1 MVRLV
6 LGLIPIAIIV
16 SLVGTFVARAIGRR
30 LNMMDGAG
38 VTGQIK
44 AAPRLVPN
52 IGGIGI
58 FLGFA
63 LPLVVLLLSYA
74 GYTATLNPHEVGLA
88 PHVREHLAGF
98 QNKAGDA
105 WIMLFGVL
113 TLHVVGLIDDR
124 RPLGALPKLMVM
136 LMVATLVLWITD
148 TRMFT
153 MLDAH
158 VGGAW
163 ASIALT
169 VLWIVVVT
177 NAMNFLDNMDGLSA
191 GVGAIASMS
200 FLAIS
205 LLQGQWFVAGCFAL
219 LVGSL
224 LGFLTFNRA
233 PASIFMGDGGSL
245 VLGFLLAFLSVRI
258 TYTVTDSGRT
268 FYTPYSTTS
277 GPGTGELFA
286 WYATLTPLVVLA
298 IPLYDLTSVVI
309 LRLSQGKSPFV
320 GDLQHFSHRFV
331 DRGLSKPV
339 AVAVIWGFAGVTGL
353 AGVLLIHTNTIGAI
367 LIATMVA
374 LLLIVLAIIE
384 FAGSKPTNGS
394 PQPRL
399 PSTPSTPIETSTNPG
414 GTP

>member
-6 LGLIPIAIIV
+6 LALIPIALIV
-16 SLVGTFVARAIGRR
+16 SLVGTFIARALGRK
-30 LNMMDGAG
+30 LNTMDGAG
-38 VTGQIK
+38 VAGQVK
-44 AAPRLVPN
+44 AAPRKVPN
-52 IGGIGI
+52 IGGLGI

-63 LPLVVLLLSYA
+63 LPLTALLLALTGVQAQQNTPSIIPA
-74 GYTATLNPHEVGLA
+74 DLVEHLRGLA
-88 PHVREHLAGF
+88 SKTSSAWILLAGAF
-98 QNKAGDA
+98 
-105 WIMLFGVL
+105 L
-113 TLHVVGLIDDR
+113 LHIIGLIDDR
-124 RPLGALPKLMVM
+124 KPLGALPKLLIMIA
-136 LMVATLVLWITD
+136 VATLATWLTD

-158 VGGAW
+158 TGGSW

-205 LLQGQWFVAGCFAL
+205 LLQGQWFIAGCFAL
-219 LVGSL
+219 LAGSL
-224 LGFLTFNRA
+224 LGFLAFNRP

-258 TYTVTDSGRT
+258 TYTQSDNGWT

-277 GPGTGELFA
+277 GEGTGELFA

-331 DRGLSKPV
+331 ERGLSKPI

-353 AGVLLIHTNTIGAI
+353 AGILLTHTRAVGAI
-367 LIATMVA
+367 IIATMVA
-374 LLLIVLAIIE
+374 LLLIVLAVIE
-384 FAGSKPTNGS
+384 FGGNRPTSKRTE
-394 PQPRL
+394 
-399 PSTPSTPIETSTNPG
+399 STTG

>member
-6 LGLIPIAIIV
+6 IGLIPIALVV
-16 SLVGTFVARAIGRR
+16 SLVGTLIARALGRK
-30 LNMMDGAG
+30 LNAMDGAG
-38 VTGQIK
+38 VAGQVK
-44 AAPRLVPN
+44 AAPRRVPN

-58 FLGFA
+58 FFGFA
-63 LPLVVLLLSYA
+63 LPLVALLFVLSGVQVDSNDPSIIPADLVEHL
-74 GYTATLNPHEVGLA
+74 TGLA
-88 PHVREHLAGF
+88 SKAGSAWTLLAGTF
-98 QNKAGDA
+98 
-105 WIMLFGVL
+105 VL
-113 TLHVVGLIDDR
+113 HLIGLIDDR
-124 RPLGALPKLMVM
+124 RPLGALPKLIVM
-136 LMVATLVLWITD
+136 LLVAGFVTWKTD

-158 VGGAW
+158 TGGTW
-163 ASIALT
+163 ASISLT

-205 LLQGQWFVAGCFAL
+205 LLQGQWFVAACFAL
-219 LVGSL
+219 LTGSL
-224 LGFLTFNRA
+224 LGFLAFNRA

-245 VLGFLLAFLSVRI
+245 VLGFLLAFLSVRV
-258 TYTVTDSGRT
+258 TYAGLNTWTN
-268 FYTPYSTTS
+268 YTPTTTTQ
-277 GPGTGELFA
+277 GGGEFV

-353 AGVLLIHTNTIGAI
+353 AGILLTHTRAVGAI

-374 LLLIVLAIIE
+374 LLLIVLAAIE
-384 FAGSKPTNGS
+384 FAGNRPTSKQSNNS
-394 PQPRL
+394 
-399 PSTPSTPIETSTNPG
+399 G

>member
-6 LGLIPIAIIV
+6 LALIPIALIV
-16 SLVGTFVARAIGRR
+16 SLVGTFIARALGRK
-30 LNMMDGAG
+30 LNTMDGAG
-38 VTGQIK
+38 VAGQVK
-44 AAPRLVPN
+44 AAPRKVPN
-52 IGGIGI
+52 IGGLGI

-63 LPLVVLLLSYA
+63 LPLTALLLVLTGIQAQQNTPSIIPA
-74 GYTATLNPHEVGLA
+74 DLVEHLRGLA
-88 PHVREHLAGF
+88 SKTSSAWLLLAGAF
-98 QNKAGDA
+98 
-105 WIMLFGVL
+105 L
-113 TLHVVGLIDDR
+113 LHIIGLIDDR
-124 RPLGALPKLMVM
+124 KPLGALPKLLIMIV
-136 LMVATLVLWITD
+136 VATLATWLTD

-153 MLDAH
+153 MLDTH
-158 VGGAW
+158 TGGTW

-205 LLQGQWFVAGCFAL
+205 LLQGQWFIAGCFAL
-219 LVGSL
+219 LAGSL
-224 LGFLTFNRA
+224 LGFLAFNRP

-245 VLGFLLAFLSVRI
+245 VLGFLLALLSVRV
-258 TYTVTDSGRT
+258 TYAGLNAWTY
-268 FYTPYSTTS
+268 YTPTTTMQ
-277 GPGTGELFA
+277 GGGEFV

-331 DRGLSKPV
+331 ERGLSKPI

-353 AGVLLIHTNTIGAI
+353 AGILLTHTRAVGAI
-367 LIATMVA
+367 IIATMVA
-374 LLLIVLAIIE
+374 LLLIVLAVIE
-384 FAGSKPTNGS
+384 FGGNRPT
-394 PQPRL
+394 PKRTE
-399 PSTPSTPIETSTNPG
+399 STTG
-414 GTP
+414 GTQ

>member
-1 MVRLV
+1 MVSLV
-6 LGLIPIAIIV
+6 LGLIPIAMIV
-16 SLVGTFVARAIGRR
+16 SLVGTFVARAAGRR
-30 LNMMDGAG
+30 LNAMDGAG
-38 VTGQIK
+38 VAGQVK
-44 AAPRLVPN
+44 AAPRRVPN
-52 IGGIGI
+52 IGGVGI
-58 FLGFA
+58 FWGFVV
-63 LPLVVLLLSYA
+63 PLVALLMVYA
-74 GYTATLNPHEVGLA
+74 GFTATLNPHEVALA

-105 WIMLFGVL
+105 WIMLAGMLV
-113 TLHVVGLIDDR
+113 LHVIGLIDDR
-124 RPLGALPKLMVM
+124 KPLGALPKLIVM
-136 LMVATLVLWITD
+136 ILVAGIVTWQTD
-148 TRMFT
+148 TRMLT

-158 VGGAW
+158 SGGTW
-163 ASIALT
+163 ASIVLT
-169 VLWIVVVT
+169 VMWIVVVT

-219 LVGSL
+219 LAGSL
-224 LGFLTFNRA
+224 LGFLAFNRA

-245 VLGFLLAFLSVRI
+245 VLGFLLGFLSVRI
-258 TYTVTDSGRT
+258 TYTRTDAGWT

-277 GPGTGELFA
+277 GAGSGELLA

-331 DRGLSKPV
+331 QRGLSKPV

-353 AGVLLIHTNTIGAI
+353 AGILLTNTNGVGAI
-367 LIATMVA
+367 LVATMVA
-374 LLLIVLAIIE
+374 LLLIVLAAIE
-384 FAGSKPTNGS
+384 FAGTRPGAQTVERPRGS
-394 PQPRL
+394 
-399 PSTPSTPIETSTNPG
+399 G
-414 GTP
+414 GAP